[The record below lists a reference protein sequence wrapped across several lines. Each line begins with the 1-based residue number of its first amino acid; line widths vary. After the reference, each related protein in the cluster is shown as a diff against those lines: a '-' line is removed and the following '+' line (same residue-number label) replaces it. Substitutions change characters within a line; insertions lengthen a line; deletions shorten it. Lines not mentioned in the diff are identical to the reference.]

1 MADYLL
7 LASPS
12 LGCYREATASKQSIT
27 FCLPSWHTL
36 PSPPERDFCVMGY
49 FLSIPSTFPIER
61 AIIARQAFL
70 LCIPDGAGWPRIPAP
85 NPIFPNGDDPVA
97 TTNAATAPVELGKPA
112 KTKHRSAEITHDP
125 QRAPARAML
134 MAMGITHEDMEKP
147 FVAIA
152 NLASDVTP
160 CNVHL
165 SRFANGAK
173 EGVRAADGVPFEF
186 GTITVSDGI
195 SMGTEGM
202 KTSLVSR
209 EVIADSIELVTFGER
224 MDGLITIAGCD
235 KNMPGCM
242 MALAR
247 LNVPGIFMYGGSIM
261 PGQYNGRDVN
271 IQDVF
276 EAVGGYAKGDV
287 SFEELRDLECR
298 ACPGEG
304 SCAGLFTANTM
315 STAIEVMGMSLP
327 GDASIPAIDPRKLGE
342 SRDVGRALMRLLEED
357 VRPRD
362 IMTKQAFEN
371 AITVGVAMGGSTN
384 IVLHLL
390 AIANEA
396 GVPLALE
403 DFERISASTPYIADM
418 KPAGRY
424 VMADLSRYGGIAL
437 VMKRLLAAGL
447 LHGDAMTVT
456 GRTVA
461 QNLESISV
469 VDDQPVITQV
479 DTPRSPTGGLAIL
492 RGNLAPDGAVIKVA
506 GHQERVYRGPAR
518 VFDQEPAAFQAIQRG
533 EIKAGDIVIIRYEG
547 PKGGPGMQEM
557 LGVTAAIV
565 GQGLGDDVAL
575 VTDGRFSGASHGPMV
590 GHVAPEA
597 AVGGP
602 IALLQEGDE
611 VTLDIPAR
619 QLNVMLTEEELTD
632 RRANWQPLPP
642 NYTTGALAKYA
653 KLASSASEGAVT
665 G

>member
-1 MADYLL
+1 MT
-7 LASPS
+7 
-12 LGCYREATASKQSIT
+12 TAS
-27 FCLPSWHTL
+27 
-36 PSPPERDFCVMGY
+36 
-49 FLSIPSTFPIER
+49 
-61 AIIARQAFL
+61 
-70 LCIPDGAGWPRIPAP
+70 
-85 NPIFPNGDDPVA
+85 
-97 TTNAATAPVELGKPA
+97 KPA

-134 MAMGITHEDMEKP
+134 MAMGITQEDMEKP

-152 NLASDVTP
+152 SLASDVTP

-165 SRFANGAK
+165 DRFAQAAK
-173 EGVRAADGVPFEF
+173 EGVRSGDGVPFKF

-242 MALAR
+242 MAIAR
-247 LNVPGIFMYGGSIM
+247 LNVPAIFMYGGSIM
-261 PGQYNGRDVN
+261 PGRYNDKDVN

-276 EAVGGYAKGDV
+276 EAVGAYAKGDV
-287 SFEELRDLECR
+287 TLEQLKELECR

-315 STAIEVMGMSLP
+315 STAIEVLGMSLP
-327 GDASIPAIDPRKLGE
+327 GDASLPAIDPRKVAE
-342 SRDVGRALMRLLEED
+342 ARDVGRTLMRLLEED

-362 IMTKQAFEN
+362 ILTREAFEN
-371 AITVGVAMGGSTN
+371 AITVAVSMGGSTN
-384 IVLHLL
+384 VVLHLL
-390 AIANEA
+390 AIAREA
-396 GVPLALE
+396 EVPLTIE
-403 DFERISASTPYIADM
+403 DFDRISRNTPYIADM

-456 GRTVA
+456 GKTLA
-461 QNLESISV
+461 QNLEGIETS
-469 VDDQPVITQV
+469 DDQPIISEVAA
-479 DTPRSPTGGLAIL
+479 PRSPTSGLAIL
-492 RGNLAPDGAVIKVA
+492 RGNLAPEGAVIKVA
-506 GHQERVYRGPAR
+506 GHQERVFRGPAR
-518 VFDQEPAAFQAIQRG
+518 VFDQEPAAFRAIQGG
-533 EIKAGDIVIIRYEG
+533 EIKPGDIVIIRYEG

-557 LGVTAAIV
+557 LAVTGALI

-602 IALLQEGDE
+602 IALLREGDE
-611 VTLDIPAR
+611 ITLDIPAR
-619 QLNVMLTEEELTD
+619 QLSVKLTEEEFTD
-632 RRANWQPLPP
+632 RRANWTPNPP

-665 G
+665 R